1 MTTQR
6 SVHANLT
13 AGARFYLSHV
23 GAAWAPIGDSAQ
35 DGLQWSITTLIDLR
49 FRPDGIINT
58 LPTARVVSLQYAIV
72 NRTTTITIPVSD
84 VNSGDDVRCRW

>member
-1 MTTQR
+1 
-6 SVHANLT
+6 
-13 AGARFYLSHV
+13 
-23 GAAWAPIGDSAQ
+23 
-35 DGLQWSITTLIDLR
+35 LIDLR